1 MARQQPLPSLAKS
14 ARLREMTEPAEC
26 AVCGIGAYRI
36 ERCRGVLRRAV
47 VTLAEV
53 GERDPDRL
61 CNKALVAV
69 GFLPQ

>member
-1 MARQQPLPSLAKS
+1 
-14 ARLREMTEPAEC
+14 MTEPAEC
-26 AVCGIGAYRI
+26 AVCGIGVYRI